1 MDLDFRVDELIG
13 NMIQLVS
20 KGFIENKLL
29 SFKLNVYNQKI

>member
-20 KGFIENKLL
+20 KGFIATFMIYQIFHF
-29 SFKLNVYNQKI
+29 S